1 MTQQYKRRVEQVRSV
16 RGSRQRA
23 QAGLETDHSLSNVP
37 TGLGAVDVQ
46 PDQGP
51 GWAVYEYVIVH
62 GRLDAASDDE
72 LEKWIQ
78 TYPIS

>member
-46 PDQGP
+46 PDP
-51 GWAVYEYVIVH
+51 GARMGSLRIRNRARQA
-62 GRLDAASDDE
+62 GRGE
-72 LEKWIQ
+72 
-78 TYPIS
+78 